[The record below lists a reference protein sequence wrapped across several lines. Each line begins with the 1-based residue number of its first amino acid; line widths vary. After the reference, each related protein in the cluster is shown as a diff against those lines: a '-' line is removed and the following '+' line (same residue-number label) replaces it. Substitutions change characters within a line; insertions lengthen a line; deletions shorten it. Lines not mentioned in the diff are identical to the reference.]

1 MDLFHKCRTF
11 TRAKEAQAEGW
22 YPYFKPIG
30 SGADAEVVIDGKKM
44 IMIGS
49 NNYLGL
55 TQHPKVKAAA
65 IEAVKNYGSG
75 CTGSRFLNGT
85 LDIHVQ
91 LETGLADFMKKEA
104 ALVFSTGF
112 QTNQGTIYT
121 LAGKDDAIV
130 IDRGD
135 HASIMDGCRL
145 AFGKTV
151 KYRHNDMK
159 DLERILSELE
169 KPENTLVIV
178 DGVFSMEGDLADLPR
193 ICELKKKYKFKLMVD
208 DAHGIGVMGKNGR
221 GTSEHFGVENEVDLI
236 MGTFSKSFA
245 SIGGFI
251 CGEEAVIH
259 YIKHFSRALIFSA
272 SMPPA
277 SVAAVLA
284 SLDIIKKE
292 PERRQKLWKNVNRI
306 RDAFKKFGFDTAGSE
321 TPIIPIVAGSE
332 QKVFMFWK
340 DLYERGLFTNPVIP
354 PAVAPEHCLIRT
366 SYMATHTDEQID
378 KVIEI
383 CGQSAKAVGI
393 V

>member
-55 TQHPKVKAAA
+55 TQHPAVKAAA

-121 LAGKDDAIV
+121 LAGKDDTIV

-145 AFGKTV
+145 AFGKTI
-151 KYRHNDMK
+151 KYRHNDMN
-159 DLERILSELE
+159 DLERQISRLPAHAG
-169 KPENTLVIV
+169 KLVV
-178 DGVFSMEGDLADLPR
+178 TDGVFSTTGDIVELPR
-193 ICELKKKYKFKLMVD
+193 LVEISKKYNGRILVD
-208 DAHGIGVMGKNGR
+208 DAHSVGVIGKGGR
-221 GTSEHFGVENEVDLI
+221 GT
-236 MGTFSKSFA
+236 A
-245 SIGGFI
+245 SYFNL
-251 CGEEAVIH
+251 E
-259 YIKHFSRALIFSA
+259 
-272 SMPPA
+272 
-277 SVAAVLA
+277 
-284 SLDIIKKE
+284 
-292 PERRQKLWKNVNRI
+292 
-306 RDAFKKFGFDTAGSE
+306 
-321 TPIIPIVAGSE
+321 
-332 QKVFMFWK
+332 K
-340 DLYERGLFTNPVIP
+340 D
-354 PAVAPEHCLIRT
+354 HC
-366 SYMATHTDEQID
+366 
-378 KVIEI
+378 
-383 CGQSAKAVGI
+383 
-393 V
+393 

>member
-85 LDIHVQ
+85 LDIHEQ
-91 LETGLADFMKKEA
+91 LEAGLADFMKKEA

-121 LAGKDDAIV
+121 LAGKDDTIV

-145 AFGKTV
+145 AFGKTI

-383 CGQSAKAVGI
+383 CGQSAKAVGLL
-393 V
+393 